1 MDPFIE
7 SSNKEPTK
15 NSLSHVDAREAGE
28 SWDGLA
34 GGIGSDI
41 LLEYFAQVSMTPR
54 KRHSELQA
62 YHEVKQVFVE
72 AQIAAC
78 VEYLTRK
85 GLPGSGER
93 CHSPMAFLS
102 KAMGQ
107 VLGLVQAEASKRDEA
122 QARAERE
129 RAEHECKAREAAEEE
144 LRVELLE
151 AEFLRRYPSEES
163 QEEVLRP
170 YRQQFGMFVRQPGVL
185 RRLAFGAW
193 SSELLV
199 PNATDVFAG
208 GDA

>member
-1 MDPFIE
+1 
-7 SSNKEPTK
+7 
-15 NSLSHVDAREAGE
+15 
-28 SWDGLA
+28 
-34 GGIGSDI
+34 
-41 LLEYFAQVSMTPR
+41 
-54 KRHSELQA
+54 
-62 YHEVKQVFVE
+62 
-72 AQIAAC
+72 
-78 VEYLTRK
+78 
-85 GLPGSGER
+85 
-93 CHSPMAFLS
+93 MAFLS

-122 QARAERE
+122 QARVERE
-129 RAEHECKAREAAEEE
+129 RVEQECKAREAAEEE

-185 RRLAFGAW
+185 RRLAIGAW
-193 SSELLV
+193 ISELLV